1 LCDVGPYQ
9 LRANRFAGS
18 GQLIVTATQRL
29 ALILLACPV
38 VCFAANPF
46 DSPLKIRHVRLESD
60 PQNPRVKR
68 QVSCFY
74 YRSVVVKQVDYG
86 EVGADRLALLPVVSG
101 NATPCRGAMEPN
113 EYVIP
118 SDIWS
123 GYFKGV
129 KADYAF
135 FDASDGTIG
144 GLGFM
149 VLRVFDRKVLFEDI
163 AQHGIASI
171 EIQEG
176 TLKLRYQRVFAA
188 SCSVASGDSACRD
201 GLVHDTGIAGGSLSA
216 CAQEYQTA
224 KHTMAKSRCAAQTS
238 RESDCVRKELSLLD
252 EQKWNE
258 IPTVIVYEVEVH
270 LSREQPVI
278 ATRSDAL
285 ACHPS
290 E

>member
-1 LCDVGPYQ
+1 LRDVGPYQ
-9 LRANRFAGS
+9 LRVNRFAGF
-18 GQLIVTATQRL
+18 GQLIVTGTQRL
-29 ALILLACPV
+29 ALILLAFPV
-38 VCFAANPF
+38 GGFAANPF
-46 DSPLKIRHVRLESD
+46 DSPLKIRLVRLASD

-74 YRSVVVKQVDYG
+74 YLSVVVKQVDYG
-86 EVGADRLALLPVVSG
+86 EVGADRLALLPVVVG
-101 NATPCRGAMEPN
+101 NATPCRVAVEAN
-113 EYVIP
+113 EYAIP
-118 SDIWS
+118 SDTWS

-135 FDASDGTIG
+135 FDAPDGTNG

-149 VLRVFDRKVLFEDI
+149 VLRIFDRKVLFEDT

-176 TLKLRYQRVFAA
+176 TLKLRYQRVFEA
-188 SCSVASGDSACRD
+188 SCSVVSASSACRD
-201 GLVHDTGIAGGSLSA
+201 GLVHDTGIADGSLSA
-216 CAQEYQTA
+216 CAEGYRTA
-224 KHTMAKSRCAAQTS
+224 KQSMAKSRCAAQTS
-238 RESDCVRKELSLLD
+238 RESDCVSKQLTLLN

-258 IPTVIVYEVEVH
+258 ATTVIVYEVEVH

-278 ATRSDAL
+278 ARRSDAL

-290 E
+290 D

>member
-9 LRANRFAGS
+9 LRTNRFAGF

-29 ALILLACPV
+29 VLILLAFPIAG
-38 VCFAANPF
+38 FAANPF
-46 DSPLKIRHVRLESD
+46 DSPLKIRHIRLEAD

-101 NATPCRGAMEPN
+101 NATPCRVAMEAN

-118 SDIWS
+118 SNSWS
-123 GYFKGV
+123 GHFKGV

-135 FDASDGTIG
+135 FDAPDGTNG

-163 AQHGIASI
+163 AQHGIAFI

-188 SCSVASGDSACRD
+188 SCSVVSAGSLCRD
-201 GLVHDTGIAGGSLSA
+201 NLVHDTGIADGSLSA
-216 CAQEYQTA
+216 CAQGYQAA
-224 KHTMAKSRCAAQTS
+224 KQTMARSRCAAQSS
-238 RESDCVRKELSLLD
+238 RESDCVGRQLAALD

-258 IPTVIVYEVEVH
+258 TPTVIVYEVEVH
-270 LSREQPVI
+270 LSREQPVL
-278 ATRSDAL
+278 ARRSDAL

-290 E
+290 D